1 MKILT
6 SNDAVESADR
16 EFVEQ
21 QLDDLIEKIYA
32 EAASNDERFSNMLAH
47 LISIS
52 VAPSLAAA
60 NSVLR
65 VPRVS
70 SNNGHEK
77 VRFVM
82 SGESNYVGRLDEFEA
97 ELAEAVTNAVLQ
109 TILGP
114 VPRIPYYAAAEPTE
128 EVVLN

>member
-6 SNDAVESADR
+6 SNEAVESADR

-21 QLDDLIEKIYA
+21 QLDELIEKIFA

-65 VPRVS
+65 LPKVS
-70 SNNGHEK
+70 ARNAHEN

-82 SGESNYVGRLDEFEA
+82 SGESNYVGRLDEFQA

-114 VPRIPYYAAAEPTE
+114 VPRIPNYYPAELTE
-128 EVVLN
+128 EPILN